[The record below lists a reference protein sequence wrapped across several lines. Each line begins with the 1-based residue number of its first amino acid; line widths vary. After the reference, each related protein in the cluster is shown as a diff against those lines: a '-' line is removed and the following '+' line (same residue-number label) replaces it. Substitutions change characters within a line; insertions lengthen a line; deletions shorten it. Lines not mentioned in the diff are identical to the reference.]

1 MYTYNY
7 KNAIRHLHVDFRVE
21 NPEGFVLVGGF
32 RLSES
37 KDNGYRWFGVCWNWT
52 DYCTHL

>member
-21 NPEGFVLVGGF
+21 NPEGFVLVGSF

-52 DYCTHL
+52 DYGTYL